1 MKLKGDYNGGTDY
14 SVGDVVRFTD
24 GVPYICIRGCT
35 NIVPH
40 DTRYWQRV
48 GQYMDEAVLLVLD
61 GVEMVNSRIDSLNI
75 PTNINDEAII
85 LKGTGD
91 NEYLIT
97 VDDSG
102 ETPELSVELI
112 EEEEQ
117 NEEESAGD

>member
-1 MKLKGDYNGGTDY
+1 MKLKGDFDSSASY

-24 GVPYICIRGCT
+24 GVPYINIKPCT
-35 NIVPH
+35 GIVPH
-40 DTRYWQRV
+40 NTRHWQRV

-61 GVEMVNSRIDSLNI
+61 GVEMLDGKI
-75 PTNINDEAII
+75 PTNINDEAIV
-85 LKGTGD
+85 LKGAGD

-112 EEEEQ
+112 EEEE
-117 NEEESAGD
+117 SGGD